1 MSGTRCYEGHIGATV
16 ENGASFEVHKVTAG
30 DGTFSG
36 RLQTNVISSSRQ
48 TETYFTFKQRILEPW
63 KDEDLND
70 EQRSHYWAIPRTH
83 EQWPPPHHMYFGF
96 PCDKPFEYITARA
109 KELGSTRKDL
119 EEIAE
124 QETVD
129 WDNFFMACMDI
140 MHDVIFDKCR
150 FRYPPMIISMRAG
163 SKEGTVGLLTI
174 ASNRD
179 EKVVKLPKRALR
191 AIRWAFELPAD
202 AQPMWYYSQAYY
214 ERM

>member
-1 MSGTRCYEGHIGATV
+1 MS
-16 ENGASFEVHKVTAG
+16 
-30 DGTFSG
+30 
-36 RLQTNVISSSRQ
+36 
-48 TETYFTFKQRILEPW
+48 TETAASRSTKLPLGTVPSLVGFDAMLSPRLFELTHPLPLKERILEPW

-70 EQRSHYWAIPRTH
+70 EQRSYYATPITAPWH
-83 EQWPPPHHMYFGF
+83 EQWPPRHHMYFGF
-96 PCDKPFEYITARA
+96 PCDRPFEYVTARA
-109 KELGSTRKDL
+109 KELGSTRKDW

-124 QETVD
+124 QETMD
-129 WDNFFMACMDI
+129 RDNFFMACMDI

-214 ERM
+214 ERV

>member
-1 MSGTRCYEGHIGATV
+1 M
-16 ENGASFEVHKVTAG
+16 
-30 DGTFSG
+30 
-36 RLQTNVISSSRQ
+36 
-48 TETYFTFKQRILEPW
+48 EPW

-70 EQRSHYWAIPRTH
+70 EQRSYYAIPRTR

-96 PCDKPFEYITARA
+96 PCDKPFTYITARA
-109 KELGSTRKDL
+109 KELGSTRKDW

-140 MHDVIFDKCR
+140 LHDVIFDKCR
-150 FRYPPMIISMRAG
+150 FRYPPMFISMRAG
-163 SKEGTVGLLTI
+163 SQEGTVGLLTI

-214 ERM
+214 EQV